1 MIFQILDDK
10 KSCVGFYTDGKIQY
24 QIPQNLTATWK
35 WAPIMADVTRPIKY
49 AHFYT
54 EGASI
59 EDVCP
64 PHLKEEFDAY
74 SRKMKA
80 FLRSFNIAK
89 VNLNDNCFF
98 DLVPTQYLLKY
109 CAIKNEITQ
118 HVLQN
123 YEYPKVHDYYIR
135 LTEFIHRIS
144 LQELSIK
151 KENFTP
157 TDLLNRQTR
166 NFYSKI
172 DEMPRRIKYEIF
184 GGKGGR
190 LRTTPDSFKIFA
202 LNKDYRK
209 VLVPQNDFFL
219 ELDYNGD
226 HLRAML
232 ALSGIKQPAGDI
244 HDINAKKI
252 FGGITRDA
260 AKRKFWKWAYNES
273 NHNKNLEAIYKRS
286 EIKKKYFDGEHVKTV
301 FGRKLKATSQ
311 NAFNYIVQST
321 ANDILCRKALELQ
334 TYLES
339 KKSFISFLLHD
350 SIVFDMSVEDK
361 KLVNFLMST
370 FSEAGNWIRGEY
382 KVNAKLGTNFG
393 EMVDYDGN
401 DSRLGKSW
409 D

>member
-1 MIFQILDDK
+1 VIFQILDDK

-49 AHFYT
+49 AYFYT
-54 EGASI
+54 NGAPI

-74 SRKMKA
+74 SKKMKA
-80 FLRSFNIAK
+80 FLRSFKLAK

-98 DLVPTQYLLKY
+98 DLVPSQYLLKY

-123 YEYPKVHDYYIR
+123 YEYPKAHGYYIK
-135 LTEFIHRIS
+135 LTDLIHKIS
-144 LQELSIK
+144 QQDLNLK

-157 TDLLNRQTR
+157 TDLMNRQTR
-166 NFYSKI
+166 NFYSKL

-190 LRTTPDSFKIFA
+190 LRTSPDSFKIFA
-202 LNKDYRK
+202 LNRDYRK
-209 VLVPQNDFFL
+209 VIVPQNDFFL

-232 ALSGIKQPAGDI
+232 GLARVKQPKGDI
-244 HDINAKKI
+244 HAINAKKI

-260 AKRKFWKWAYNES
+260 AKRKFWKWAYNE
-273 NHNKNLEAIYKRS
+273 NNTHKNLEAIYKRA
-286 EIKKKYFDGEHVKTV
+286 ETKEKYFDGEHITTI
-301 FGRKLKATSQ
+301 FGRKLKATPG
-311 NAFNYIVQST
+311 NAFNYIIQST
-321 ANDILCRKALELQ
+321 ANDILCQKAIDIGVFLEN
-334 TYLES
+334 

-350 SIVFDMSVEDK
+350 SIVFDMSADDK
-361 KLVNFLMST
+361 KMVNFLISL
-370 FSEAGNWIRGEY
+370 FSDTRFGKY
-382 KVNAKLGTNFG
+382 KVNAKMGTSFG
-393 EMVDYDGN
+393 TMVDYDGD
-401 DSRLGKSW
+401 DSRFGKSW
-409 D
+409 E